1 MKGRR
6 RTTIFRPGLMSN
18 LIIYYKL
25 INYKCMD
32 NIMKCTPLGE
42 QKSLWLRKTLLIMK
56 FFVLFLLLGTVPC
69 WAGIA
74 YSQNV
79 KMSLDM
85 ENTTVHDV
93 INAIEKKGNFYFT
106 YNLNQVNV
114 NRKVSIKVENKTIN
128 QILDRLFSKSGIDY
142 KIENR
147 HIVLYKQAT
156 PEVEAV
162 KQQKSINGIVADEQ
176 GEPII
181 GASVLEKGTTNGTI
195 TDLDGRFT
203 LSIGKGTELIV
214 SYVGY
219 TTKTVKIGNQS
230 TIKIVLIEDTKT
242 LDEVVV
248 IGYGT
253 QKKSSVTGAIDVI
266 SSKTIEQVPVSNIAY
281 SLQGTVPGL
290 IITDNGGKPGSTPS
304 LNIRAIG
311 TMSSTEPLVIIDG
324 VPAGLGDFYA
334 LSSTDVESVSVLKDA
349 SSAAIYGSRASNGVL
364 LVTTKKGN
372 KDKNPTVDI
381 SYTASMQTP
390 TKVPELN
397 NSWNYAMLVNESYV
411 QAGGNPLYT
420 DEEIQMMR
428 DGSNPDYYANTN
440 WWKSAVKS
448 NDSMHQ
454 ANVRVSGGTAKSAYM
469 ISGGY
474 TSQQG
479 LVQFTDFS
487 KYNAR
492 ANVSTQIV
500 DNFDVMAGVS
510 YYRSNSKEPD
520 HYSDFFEAV
529 LNMPPYLPVK
539 RANGDWGHLNN
550 EDTNPVAWI
559 TEGGHTKSYDN
570 NLLMNGMANWEIIP
584 GLRAKAQFSWNL
596 WEVGSSSIYKTIT
609 FVNEDGSHK
618 YSNDPNS
625 VSRSMTERSQTT
637 LQTTLEY
644 EKKIQNHFFK
654 VLAGFT
660 DEHYKSHWVGA
671 NRKNIPDNN
680 LEEIDGATG
689 TGDLKDNWGNSDEW
703 RMYSYFGRAN
713 YDFDSRYFLEFNLRY
728 DGSSR
733 LAPGHQYTLFPSGSI
748 GWRIS
753 EEKFMEPIR
762 TVVDNLKLR
771 ASYGQLGNQTISLYQ
786 YANVMANNPKEYM
799 FGHQWVPGSY
809 LNILPNYD
817 LGWETS
823 TMLDIGVDFNL
834 FNNRLIG
841 AYDWYRKKTDGILL
855 DLPVSGV
862 IGIPISVQNAGVMA
876 SWGHEL
882 QLTWRDKVNEFNYG
896 VTLSFSDQ
904 MNEVLDLKGTGP
916 HIYDRTVIAEG
927 KPLNTLYGYKC
938 LGFFTSEEEIQNSPK
953 PEGYAS
959 QIKVGDLKY
968 ADLSGPNGVPD
979 GKIDSYDKTD
989 IGWSAPRYMFG
1000 LDFSG
1005 EYKGFDFRVFFQ
1017 GVGKRDEFI
1026 YGGIVLNPTSK
1037 SLLEDR
1043 WNPERS
1049 VQENLAH
1056 AKLPRYVNGQQ
1067 NNYEISDFYVKSA
1080 AYLRLKNLQLGY
1092 TLPKNWTRKICFE
1105 KVRFSI
1111 SANNLFTLTSYP
1123 YVDPEG
1129 PSGGAYYPQLRS
1141 FTFGVELTIGKN

>member
-1 MKGRR
+1 M
-6 RTTIFRPGLMSN
+6 
-18 LIIYYKL
+18 
-25 INYKCMD
+25 
-32 NIMKCTPLGE
+32 
-42 QKSLWLRKTLLIMK
+42 
-56 FFVLFLLLGTVPC
+56 
-69 WAGIA
+69 
-74 YSQNV
+74 
-79 KMSLDM
+79 
-85 ENTTVHDV
+85 
-93 INAIEKKGNFYFT
+93 
-106 YNLNQVNV
+106 
-114 NRKVSIKVENKTIN
+114 
-128 QILDRLFSKSGIDY
+128 
-142 KIENR
+142 
-147 HIVLYKQAT
+147 
-156 PEVEAV
+156 
-162 KQQKSINGIVADEQ
+162 
-176 GEPII
+176 
-181 GASVLEKGTTNGTI
+181 
-195 TDLDGRFT
+195 
-203 LSIGKGTELIV
+203 
-214 SYVGY
+214 
-219 TTKTVKIGNQS
+219 
-230 TIKIVLIEDTKT
+230 
-242 LDEVVV
+242 
-248 IGYGT
+248 
-253 QKKSSVTGAIDVI
+253 
-266 SSKTIEQVPVSNIAY
+266 
-281 SLQGTVPGL
+281 
-290 IITDNGGKPGSTPS
+290 
-304 LNIRAIG
+304 
-311 TMSSTEPLVIIDG
+311 
-324 VPAGLGDFYA
+324 
-334 LSSTDVESVSVLKDA
+334 
-349 SSAAIYGSRASNGVL
+349 
-364 LVTTKKGN
+364 
-372 KDKNPTVDI
+372 
-381 SYTASMQTP
+381 
-390 TKVPELN
+390 
-397 NSWNYAMLVNESYV
+397 
-411 QAGGNPLYT
+411 
-420 DEEIQMMR
+420 
-428 DGSNPDYYANTN
+428 
-440 WWKSAVKS
+440 
-448 NDSMHQ
+448 
-454 ANVRVSGGTAKSAYM
+454 
-469 ISGGY
+469 
-474 TSQQG
+474 
-479 LVQFTDFS
+479 
-487 KYNAR
+487 
-492 ANVSTQIV
+492 
-500 DNFDVMAGVS
+500 
-510 YYRSNSKEPD
+510 
-520 HYSDFFEAV
+520 
-529 LNMPPYLPVK
+529 
-539 RANGDWGHLNN
+539 
-550 EDTNPVAWI
+550 
-559 TEGGHTKSYDN
+559 
-570 NLLMNGMANWEIIP
+570 
-584 GLRAKAQFSWNL
+584 
-596 WEVGSSSIYKTIT
+596 
-609 FVNEDGSHK
+609 
-618 YSNDPNS
+618 
-625 VSRSMTERSQTT
+625 
-637 LQTTLEY
+637 
-644 EKKIQNHFFK
+644 
-654 VLAGFT
+654 
-660 DEHYKSHWVGA
+660 
-671 NRKNIPDNN
+671 
-680 LEEIDGATG
+680 
-689 TGDLKDNWGNSDEW
+689 
-703 RMYSYFGRAN
+703 
-713 YDFDSRYFLEFNLRY
+713 
-728 DGSSR
+728 
-733 LAPGHQYTLFPSGSI
+733 
-748 GWRIS
+748 
-753 EEKFMEPIR
+753 
-762 TVVDNLKLR
+762 KLR

-862 IGIPISVQNAGVMA
+862 IGIPVSVQNAGVMA

>member
-1 MKGRR
+1 MKKIIKHRLRQFILLFFFIGNVGMLAAQSQRV
-6 RTTIFRPGLMSN
+6 TIELKNATLKELFSIVEKQTSYRFAYRNVVLDESNDVSISVKNKSVPEVLDEVFKNKGLDYNIVSDKSIVVFDKRPN
-18 LIIYYKL
+18 LGKSSREQVTVKGIVYDETEVPVIGA
-25 INYKCMD
+25 
-32 NIMKCTPLGE
+32 NIVVKGAN
-42 QKSLWLRKTLLIMK
+42 
-56 FFVLFLLLGTVPC
+56 VGTVSNID
-69 WAGIA
+69 GKF
-74 YSQNV
+74 S
-79 KMSLDM
+79 
-85 ENTTVHDV
+85 
-93 INAIEKKGNFYFT
+93 INA
-106 YNLNQVNV
+106 
-114 NRKVSIKVENKTIN
+114 
-128 QILDRLFSKSGIDY
+128 
-142 KIENR
+142 
-147 HIVLYKQAT
+147 
-156 PEVEAV
+156 P
-162 KQQKSINGIVADEQ
+162 AD
-176 GEPII
+176 G
-181 GASVLEKGTTNGTI
+181 VLE
-195 TDLDGRFT
+195 
-203 LSIGKGTELIV
+203 V

-219 TTKTVKIGNQS
+219 NKEEVEINGRTSLRIDIRPV
-230 TIKIVLIEDTKT
+230 V

-248 IGYGT
+248 VAYGT

-397 NSWNYAMLVNESYV
+397 NSWDYAMLVNESYV

-660 DEHYKSHWVGA
+660 DEHYKSHWIGA

-753 EEKFMEPIR
+753 EEKFMESIR

-862 IGIPISVQNAGVMA
+862 IGIPVSVQNAGVMA

>member
-1 MKGRR
+1 
-6 RTTIFRPGLMSN
+6 
-18 LIIYYKL
+18 
-25 INYKCMD
+25 
-32 NIMKCTPLGE
+32 
-42 QKSLWLRKTLLIMK
+42 
-56 FFVLFLLLGTVPC
+56 
-69 WAGIA
+69 
-74 YSQNV
+74 
-79 KMSLDM
+79 
-85 ENTTVHDV
+85 
-93 INAIEKKGNFYFT
+93 
-106 YNLNQVNV
+106 
-114 NRKVSIKVENKTIN
+114 
-128 QILDRLFSKSGIDY
+128 
-142 KIENR
+142 
-147 HIVLYKQAT
+147 
-156 PEVEAV
+156 
-162 KQQKSINGIVADEQ
+162 
-176 GEPII
+176 
-181 GASVLEKGTTNGTI
+181 
-195 TDLDGRFT
+195 
-203 LSIGKGTELIV
+203 
-214 SYVGY
+214 
-219 TTKTVKIGNQS
+219 
-230 TIKIVLIEDTKT
+230 
-242 LDEVVV
+242 
-248 IGYGT
+248 
-253 QKKSSVTGAIDVI
+253 
-266 SSKTIEQVPVSNIAY
+266 
-281 SLQGTVPGL
+281 
-290 IITDNGGKPGSTPS
+290 
-304 LNIRAIG
+304 
-311 TMSSTEPLVIIDG
+311 MSSTEPLVIIDG

-397 NSWNYAMLVNESYV
+397 NSWDYAILVNESYV
-411 QAGGNPLYT
+411 QAGENPLYT

-539 RANGDWGHLNN
+539 RANGDLNN

-809 LNILPNYD
+809 
-817 LGWETS
+817 
-823 TMLDIGVDFNL
+823 FR
-834 FNNRLIG
+834 F
-841 AYDWYRKKTDGILL
+841 LL
-855 DLPVSGV
+855 V
-862 IGIPISVQNAGVMA
+862 
-876 SWGHEL
+876 
-882 QLTWRDKVNEFNYG
+882 
-896 VTLSFSDQ
+896 
-904 MNEVLDLKGTGP
+904 
-916 HIYDRTVIAEG
+916 
-927 KPLNTLYGYKC
+927 
-938 LGFFTSEEEIQNSPK
+938 
-953 PEGYAS
+953 
-959 QIKVGDLKY
+959 
-968 ADLSGPNGVPD
+968 
-979 GKIDSYDKTD
+979 
-989 IGWSAPRYMFG
+989 
-1000 LDFSG
+1000 
-1005 EYKGFDFRVFFQ
+1005 
-1017 GVGKRDEFI
+1017 
-1026 YGGIVLNPTSK
+1026 
-1037 SLLEDR
+1037 
-1043 WNPERS
+1043 
-1049 VQENLAH
+1049 
-1056 AKLPRYVNGQQ
+1056 
-1067 NNYEISDFYVKSA
+1067 
-1080 AYLRLKNLQLGY
+1080 
-1092 TLPKNWTRKICFE
+1092 
-1105 KVRFSI
+1105 
-1111 SANNLFTLTSYP
+1111 
-1123 YVDPEG
+1123 
-1129 PSGGAYYPQLRS
+1129 
-1141 FTFGVELTIGKN
+1141 

>member
-1 MKGRR
+1 MKKMIRHRLKQFILFFLLMGNIGVLSAQNQTVTVELKNSTLKELFSVIEKQTTYRFAYRNVVLDDANDVTVSMKNTPVTTVLDEAFKGRNLAYNVVSEKSIVIFDKQPEVSGRSHR
-6 RTTIFRPGLMSN
+6 RVIVKGIVYDEMKTPVIGANVAVKGSN
-18 LIIYYKL
+18 EVTVS
-25 INYKCMD
+25 NTD
-32 NIMKCTPLGE
+32 GE
-42 QKSLWLRKTLLIMK
+42 FS
-56 FFVLFLLLGTVPC
+56 
-69 WAGIA
+69 
-74 YSQNV
+74 
-79 KMSLDM
+79 
-85 ENTTVHDV
+85 
-93 INAIEKKGNFYFT
+93 INAPDDG
-106 YNLNQVNV
+106 
-114 NRKVSIKVENKTIN
+114 
-128 QILDRLFSKSGIDY
+128 IL
-142 KIENR
+142 E
-147 HIVLYKQAT
+147 
-156 PEVEAV
+156 
-162 KQQKSINGIVADEQ
+162 
-176 GEPII
+176 
-181 GASVLEKGTTNGTI
+181 
-195 TDLDGRFT
+195 
-203 LSIGKGTELIV
+203 V

-219 TTKTVKIGNQS
+219 HKEEVAIEGRTSIR
-230 TIKIVLIEDTKT
+230 IDIRPIV

-248 IGYGT
+248 VAYGT

-266 SSKTIEQVPVSNIAY
+266 SANKIEQVPVSNIAY

-304 LNIRAIG
+304 LNIRATG
-311 TMSSTEPLVIIDG
+311 TMGSTEPLVIIDG

-334 LSSTDVESVSVLKDA
+334 LSSTDVESISVLKDA

-364 LVTTKKGN
+364 LVTTRRGSRESS
-372 KDKNPTVDI
+372 PTVDI

-397 NSWNYAMLVNESYV
+397 DSWDYAMLVNESYI
-411 QAGGNPLYT
+411 QAGGNALYT

-428 DGSNPDYYANTN
+428 DGSNPDYYTNTN
-440 WWKSAVKS
+440 WWKSAVKA

-454 ANVRVSGGTAKSAYM
+454 ANVRVSGGTARSSYM

-479 LVQFTDFS
+479 LIDYTDFS

-492 ANVSTQIV
+492 MNLSTQIV
-500 DNFDVMAGVS
+500 DNFEVAGGVS
-510 YYRSNSKEPD
+510 YYRSNSKTPD
-520 HYSDFFEAV
+520 HYDSFFSTV
-529 LNMPPYLPVK
+529 LNMPPYLPIK
-539 RANGDWGHLNN
+539 RSNGEWGHLNN
-550 EDTNPVAWI
+550 EDTNPIAWI

-584 GLRAKAQFSWNL
+584 GLRAKGQFSWNL
-596 WEVGSSSIYKTIT
+596 WEVGSSSIYRTIT
-609 FVNEDGSHK
+609 FVNEDGSNK

-637 LQTTLEY
+637 LQATLEY

-654 VLAGFT
+654 ILAGFT
-660 DEHYKSHWVGA
+660 DEHYLSHWVGA
-671 NRKNIPDNN
+671 NRKEIPDNK

-689 TGDLKDNWGNSDEW
+689 TGDYKDNWGNSDEW
-703 RMYSYFGRAN
+703 RMYSYFGRLN
-713 YDFDSRYFLEFNLRY
+713 YDFASRYFLEFNLRY

-733 LAPGHQYTLFPSGSI
+733 LAPGHQYTLFPSGSV
-748 GWRIS
+748 GWRLS
-753 EEKFMEPIR
+753 EESFMAPIR

-786 YANVMANNPKEYM
+786 YANVMANNPEEYM
-799 FGHQWVPGSY
+799 FGHQWVPGAY

-834 FNNRLIG
+834 FNNRLVG

-862 IGIPISVQNAGVMA
+862 IGVPVSVQNAGVMA
-876 SWGHEL
+876 SWGHEV
-882 QLTWRDKVNEFNYG
+882 QLSWRDKVNDFNYG

-938 LGFFTSEEEIQNSPK
+938 LGFFTSDEEIQNSPK

-959 QIKVGDLKY
+959 QIKEGDLKY
-968 ADLSGPNGVPD
+968 ADLSGPDGVPD

-1000 LDFSG
+1000 LDFTG
-1005 EYKGFDFRVFFQ
+1005 EYKGFDFRLFFQ

-1026 YGGIVLNPTSK
+1026 YGSIVLNPTSK

-1043 WNPERS
+1043 WDPAQS
-1049 VQENLAH
+1049 VAYNLEH
-1056 AKLPRYVNGQQ
+1056 AQLPRYVNGQQ

-1092 TLPKNWTRKICFE
+1092 TLPKNLTRKICFE
-1105 KVRFSI
+1105 KVRFSL

-1129 PSGGAYYPQLRS
+1129 TSGGAYYPQLRS
-1141 FTFGVELTIGKN
+1141 FAVGVELTIGKN

>member
-1 MKGRR
+1 MEKFIKRRLRQLILFFLVVGNIGVLSAQSQGVTIELKNSTLEELFSVIEEQTTYRFAYRNVVLDNAEDVTVSVSNASVTDVLDAVLKDKNLDYNIVSEKSIVIFDKRPDSAADSSETIIVKGSVYDE
-6 RTTIFRPGLMSN
+6 TQTPVIGANIVVEGSN
-18 LIIYYKL
+18 
-25 INYKCMD
+25 
-32 NIMKCTPLGE
+32 
-42 QKSLWLRKTLLIMK
+42 
-56 FFVLFLLLGTVPC
+56 VATV
-69 WAGIA
+69 
-74 YSQNV
+74 S
-79 KMSLDM
+79 
-85 ENTTVHDV
+85 DV
-93 INAIEKKGNFYFT
+93 EGNFSINAP
-106 YNLNQVNV
+106 
-114 NRKVSIKVENKTIN
+114 
-128 QILDRLFSKSGIDY
+128 
-142 KIENR
+142 
-147 HIVLYKQAT
+147 A
-156 PEVEAV
+156 
-162 KQQKSINGIVADEQ
+162 NGK
-176 GEPII
+176 
-181 GASVLEKGTTNGTI
+181 LE
-195 TDLDGRFT
+195 
-203 LSIGKGTELIV
+203 V

-219 TTKTVKIGNQS
+219 NKEQVEIKGRTTLRIDITPMV
-230 TIKIVLIEDTKT
+230 

-248 IGYGT
+248 VAYGT

-266 SSKTIEQVPVSNIAY
+266 SSKTIEQVPTSNIAY

-334 LSSTDVESVSVLKDA
+334 LSSTDVESISVLKDA

-364 LVTTKKGN
+364 LVTTRKGN
-372 KDKNPTVDI
+372 RETNPTVDI

-390 TKVPELN
+390 TKVPELVD
-397 NSWNYAMLVNESYV
+397 SWDYAMLVNESYV
-411 QAGGNPLYT
+411 QAGGNPQYT
-420 DEEIQMMR
+420 DEQIQMMR
-428 DGSNPDYYANTN
+428 DGSNPDLYSNTN
-440 WWKSAVKS
+440 WWKSAVKG

-454 ANVRVSGGTAKSAYM
+454 ANVRVSGGTEKTSYM
-469 ISGGY
+469 LSGGY

-479 LVQFTDFS
+479 LVDYTDFS

-492 ANVSTQIV
+492 ANLSTKIV
-500 DNFDVMAGVS
+500 DNFEVMGGFS
-510 YYRSNSKEPD
+510 YYKSSSKTPD
-520 HYSDFFEAV
+520 HYDSFFSTI
-529 LNMPPYLPVK
+529 LNMPPYLPIK
-539 RANGDWGHLNN
+539 RSNGEWGHLNN
-550 EDTNPVAWI
+550 EDSNPVAWI
-559 TEGGHTKSYDN
+559 TDGGHTKSYDN
-570 NLLMNGMANWEIIP
+570 NFLMNGMANWEIIP
-584 GLRAKAQFSWNL
+584 GLRAKAQFSYNL
-596 WEVGSSSIYKTIT
+596 WEVGSSSIYRTIT
-609 FVNEDGSHK
+609 FINEDGSEK

-644 EKKIQNHFFK
+644 EKKIKQHAFK
-654 VLAGFT
+654 ILAGFT
-660 DEHYKSHWVGA
+660 DEHYNSHWVGA
-671 NRKNIPDNN
+671 NRKNIPDNK

-703 RMYSYFGRAN
+703 RMYSYFGRVN
-713 YDFDSRYFLEFNLRY
+713 YDFSSRYFLEFNLRY

-748 GWRIS
+748 GWRLS
-753 EEKFMEPIR
+753 EEKFMAPLR
-762 TVVDNLKLR
+762 TVLDNLKLR
-771 ASYGQLGNQTISLYQ
+771 ASYGSLGNQAISLYQ
-786 YANVMANNPKEYM
+786 YANVMANNPEEYM
-799 FGHQWVPGSY
+799 FGHQLAPGAY
-809 LNILPNYD
+809 LNVLPNYD
-817 LGWETS
+817 LGWEIS

-841 AYDWYRKKTDGILL
+841 SYDWYRKKTDGILL

-862 IGIPISVQNAGVMA
+862 IGVPVSVQNAGVMA

-882 QLTWRDKVNEFNYG
+882 QLSWRDKVSEFNYG
-896 VTLSFSDQ
+896 ITLSFSDQ

-916 HIYDRTVIAEG
+916 HIYDRTIIAEG

-959 QIKVGDLKY
+959 QIKIGDLKY

-979 GKIDSYDKTD
+979 GKIDSYDKID

-1000 LDFSG
+1000 IDFTG

-1026 YGGIVLNPTSK
+1026 YGSLVLNPTSK

-1043 WNPERS
+1043 WNPNQS
-1049 VQENLAH
+1049 VEYNLAH

-1080 AYLRLKNLQLGY
+1080 AYLRLKNLQVGY
-1092 TLPKNWTRKICFE
+1092 TLPKNLTRKICFE
-1105 KVRFSI
+1105 KVRFSL

-1129 PSGGAYYPQLRS
+1129 TSGGAYYPQLRT
-1141 FTFGVELTIGKN
+1141 FTLGVELTIGKN